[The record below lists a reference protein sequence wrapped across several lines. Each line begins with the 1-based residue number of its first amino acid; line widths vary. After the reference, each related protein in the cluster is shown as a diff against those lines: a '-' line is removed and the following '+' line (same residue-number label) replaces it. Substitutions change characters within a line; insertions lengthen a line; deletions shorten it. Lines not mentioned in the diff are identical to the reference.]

1 MLFSQKRLLLG
12 LFPFVGAVF
21 ASAATW
27 SSPATGSSLEIRW
40 LEPIVTAKPA
50 APLPVVF
57 YLENLA
63 TTRVGTEGDD
73 TIIADFRA
81 AGYLVAAIDYAH
93 DPHARVPS
101 INRDFI
107 ALRSQLQKKVL
118 LADRAI
124 DLLHVFIIP
133 AGCRLK
139 RDVVFYRDTDRTLA
153 MDIIYPSQPARSVG
167 AVLEFSCD
175 NANRMSNF
183 SLDFCTDTLLPA
195 AACEGFAAAM
205 ADHPVA
211 APYKGF
217 DAMPECAWK
226 IKAAVRALRA
236 ESHALALNGRVVPAG
251 FSRGSGMA
259 LMLATTM
266 DHPEFDRHGEHTE
279 GDSSVQGAVVLSG
292 RFTYLDLLP
301 DDKMIPRYEKAWG
314 PRTSH
319 PEVWRAQGALDYLD
333 RALPVPLFLSISVSE
348 SPDALHQMETLRHRL
363 TELHSAFLYAPEP
376 EPRGHRVPIN
386 PAVLSSLF
394 DYLHRQLDAVP
405 RSNATSSL
413 PP

>member
-1 MLFSQKRLLLG
+1 MSFFLTTLFFGLLSVA
-12 LFPFVGAVF
+12 VGNCTTVM
-21 ASAATW
+21 TW
-27 SSPATGSSLEIRW
+27 SSPAAGHNVEFQL
-40 LEPIVTAKPA
+40 LEPTATAKPA

-63 TTRVGTEGDD
+63 TPRVGTEGDD

-124 DLLHVFIIP
+124 DLLHVFIVP

-195 AACEGFAAAM
+195 GACEGFAVAM

-226 IKAAVRALRA
+226 IKAAVRTLRA

-259 LMLATTM
+259 LMRATTM
-266 DHPEFDRHGEHTE
+266 DHPEFDHHGEHSE
-279 GDSSVQGAVVLSG
+279 GDSTVQGAVVLSG

-333 RALPVPLFLSISVSE
+333 RALRVPLFLSISVSE
-348 SPDALHQMETLRHRL
+348 SPDALHQMEVLRRRL
-363 TELHSAFLYAPEP
+363 TELHSPFLYTPEP

-394 DYLHRQLDAVP
+394 GYLHRQLDAVP
-405 RSNATSSL
+405 RSDATSSL

>member
-1 MLFSQKRLLLG
+1 M
-12 LFPFVGAVF
+12 
-21 ASAATW
+21 TW
-27 SSPATGSSLEIRW
+27 HSPATDRNLPFEL
-40 LEPIVTAKPA
+40 LEPTNNSRTANA
-50 APLPVVF
+50 LLPVVF

-63 TTRVGTEGDD
+63 TPRVGTESDGA
-73 TIIADFRA
+73 IIADFRS
-81 AGYLVAAIDYAH
+81 AGYLIAVLDYAH
-93 DPHARVPS
+93 DPHARVPA

-107 ALRSQLQKKVL
+107 ALRSQLQKKTL
-118 LADRAI
+118 LAGRAI
-124 DLLHVFIIP
+124 DPLHLFIVP

-139 RDVVFYRDTDRTLA
+139 RDVVFYRDADRTLA
-153 MDIIYPSQPARSVG
+153 MDIIYPSKPAKPVG

-183 SLDFCTDTLLPA
+183 SLDFCTDALLPN

-217 DAMPECAWK
+217 DAMPDCAWK
-226 IKAAVRALRA
+226 IKAAVRTLRA
-236 ESHALALNGRVVPAG
+236 ESSALALNGHIVPVG

-266 DHPEFDRHGEHTE
+266 DQPDFDHQGEHRD
-279 GDSSVQGAVVLSG
+279 GDSDVQGAVVLSG

-301 DDKMIPRYEKAWG
+301 GDKMIPRYEKIWG
-314 PRTSH
+314 PRAAH
-319 PEVWRAQGALDYLD
+319 HDIWREQGALDYLN
-333 RALPVPLFLSISVSE
+333 RALSFPLFLSISVSE
-348 SPDALHQMETLRHRL
+348 SPDALHQMEVLRHRL
-363 TELHSAFLYAPEP
+363 TDFHSPFIYAPES

-394 DYLHRQLDAVP
+394 DYLHRQLDVAP
-405 RSNATSSL
+405 
-413 PP
+413 